1 MRWLDGIIDSM
12 DMSLIKLEDGEGQGK
27 LVYCSPWGLKESD
40 TTEGLN
46 KYFLAAPP
54 LFLHSLPSLISNCLN
69 LPFEIQKRSWRLNET
84 YFQQIRSGSQKG
96 LVLSSVETTPEQRS
110 PRICF
115 SPMLGTRD
123 HRRQEKQA
131 SFRQEEAANR
141 PVFGSLYLQ
150 GMG

>member
-54 LFLHSLPSLISNCLN
+54 LFLHSLPSLISSCLN

-96 LVLSSVETTPEQRS
+96 LVL
-110 PRICF
+110 
-115 SPMLGTRD
+115 
-123 HRRQEKQA
+123 
-131 SFRQEEAANR
+131 
-141 PVFGSLYLQ
+141 
-150 GMG
+150 

>member
-27 LVYCSPWGLKESD
+27 LVYCSPWDRKESD

-84 YFQQIRSGSQKG
+84 YFQLIRNGSCALKRTCALEPHG
-96 LVLSSVETTPEQRS
+96 VLLSFTGSEAPAEIKLLAS
-110 PRICF
+110 
-115 SPMLGTRD
+115 
-123 HRRQEKQA
+123 HR
-131 SFRQEEAANR
+131 
-141 PVFGSLYLQ
+141 Y
-150 GMG
+150 

>member
-54 LFLHSLPSLISNCLN
+54 LFLHSLPSLIRSCLN

-96 LVLSSVETTPEQRS
+96 LVL
-110 PRICF
+110 
-115 SPMLGTRD
+115 
-123 HRRQEKQA
+123 
-131 SFRQEEAANR
+131 
-141 PVFGSLYLQ
+141 
-150 GMG
+150 

>member
-54 LFLHSLPSLISNCLN
+54 LFLHSLPS
-69 LPFEIQKRSWRLNET
+69 W
-84 YFQQIRSGSQKG
+84 
-96 LVLSSVETTPEQRS
+96 LSSFTYLLRYQ
-110 PRICF
+110 F
-115 SPMLGTRD
+115 SSVQSHNG
-123 HRRQEKQA
+123 
-131 SFRQEEAANR
+131 
-141 PVFGSLYLQ
+141 V
-150 GMG
+150 